1 MNVFK
6 RIKWTY
12 VLLSVFFLVLGLLL
26 VCNPGTSM
34 VTICRILGGI
44 ALAFGVVKIVLYFVR
59 DIEGVAVRY
68 DFAVGAFTIIVGA
81 LLLWRAPTMVG
92 ILSVVIGLFILV
104 DCVFKLQV
112 AIDSRRMGA
121 SSWWV
126 TLLFTCV
133 CMVMG
138 FLLVFDPFSGQQV
151 LATVMGI
158 SLIADGLQN
167 LCTVIYA
174 AVFVKDVKDA
184 VRDMVDEATAVET
197 TGEVVEDGDPKQ

>member
-26 VCNPGTSM
+26 VCNPDTSM

-68 DFAVGAFTIIVGA
+68 DFAVGAFTVIVGA

-138 FLLVFDPFSGQQV
+138 FLLVFDPLSGQQV

-174 AVFVKDVKDA
+174 AVFVKDVKETVHDA
-184 VRDMVDEATAVET
+184 IDAATAVET

>member
-34 VTICRILGGI
+34 VTICCILGGI

-68 DFAVGAFTIIVGA
+68 DFAVGAFTVIVGA

-197 TGEVVEDGDPKQ
+197 TGEVVEDGDTKQ

>member
-12 VLLSVFFLVLGLLL
+12 VLLSVFLLVLGILL
-26 VCNPGTSM
+26 VANPDTSM
-34 VTICRILGGI
+34 ITICRILGGC
-44 ALAFGVVKIVLYFVR
+44 ALAVGVVKIVLYFVR
-59 DIEGVAVRY
+59 EVEGVAIRY
-68 DFAVGAFTIIVGA
+68 DFAVGAFCIILGA

-92 ILSVVIGLFILV
+92 FLSVVIGLLILV
-104 DCVFKLQV
+104 DSVFKLQV

-121 SSWWV
+121 ATWWV

-138 FLLVFDPFSGQQV
+138 GLLVFDPFSGQQV

>member
-6 RIKWTY
+6 RIKWAY
-12 VLLSVFFLVLGLLL
+12 VLLSVFLLVLGILL
-26 VCNPGTSM
+26 VANPDTSM
-34 VTICRILGGI
+34 ITICRILGGC
-44 ALAFGVVKIVLYFVR
+44 ALAVGVVKIVLYFVR

-68 DFAVGAFTIIVGA
+68 DFAVGAFTVIVGA

-138 FLLVFDPFSGQQV
+138 FLLVFDTFSGQQV

-174 AVFVKDVKDA
+174 AVFVKDVKETVHDA
-184 VRDMVDEATAVET
+184 IDAATAVAT

>member
-12 VLLSVFFLVLGLLL
+12 VLLSVLLLVLGILL
-26 VCNPGTSM
+26 VANPDTSM
-34 VTICRILGGI
+34 ITICRILGGG
-44 ALAFGVVKIVLYFVR
+44 ALAFGVIRIVLYFVR
-59 DIEGVAVRY
+59 EIDGVAIRY
-68 DFAVGAFTIIVGA
+68 DFAAGAFCVIVGA
-81 LLLWRAPTMVG
+81 MLLWRAPTMVG
-92 ILSVVIGLFILV
+92 FLSVVVGLLILV
-104 DCVFKLQV
+104 DSVFKLQV

-121 SSWWV
+121 TTWWV

-138 FLLVFDPFSGQQV
+138 GLLVFDPFSGQQV
-151 LATVMGI
+151 LATVMGV

-174 AVFVKDVKDA
+174 AVFVQGVKYAVQDA
-184 VRDMVDEATAVET
+184 VDEATAVET
-197 TGEVVEDGDPKQ
+197 TGEVVEDEEQP

>member
-1 MNVFK
+1 M
-6 RIKWTY
+6 
-12 VLLSVFFLVLGLLL
+12 
-26 VCNPGTSM
+26 
-34 VTICRILGGI
+34 
-44 ALAFGVVKIVLYFVR
+44 
-59 DIEGVAVRY
+59 
-68 DFAVGAFTIIVGA
+68 GA

>member
-26 VCNPGTSM
+26 VCNPDTSM
-34 VTICRILGGI
+34 TTICRILGGI
-44 ALAFGVVKIVLYFVR
+44 SLAFGVVKIVLYFVR

-68 DFAVGAFTIIVGA
+68 DFAVGAFTVIVGA

-92 ILSVVIGLFILV
+92 ILSLVIGLFILV

-174 AVFVKDVKDA
+174 AVFVKDVKNA
-184 VRDMVDEATAVET
+184 VRDVVDEATAVET
-197 TGEVVEDGDPKQ
+197 TGEVVEDEEPRQ